1 LEKEIKKEGEKMK
14 VEGNDWFYSDKVKEH
29 FMKPKNFVHNPKDV
43 KDFDG
48 YGKVGNVKCGDLME
62 MWIKVEKG
70 KIKGCKWKTF
80 GCASA
85 IASTS
90 MLSEMVL
97 EKGGMTI
104 EKALRINAKDIMDR
118 LGGLPAIKV
127 HCSVLGDQAL
137 RAAIKNYEK
146 NNEKETKEK
155 KKK

>member
-1 LEKEIKKEGEKMK
+1 MK
-14 VEGNDWFYSDKVKEH
+14 VEGNDWFYSDKVKQH
-29 FMKPKNFVHNPKDV
+29 FMKPKNFVHSQKDV
-43 KDFDG
+43 KGFDG

-62 MWIKVEKG
+62 MWIWVKDE

-90 MLSEMVL
+90 MLSEMLL
-97 EKGGMTI
+97 EKGGMKI
-104 EKALRINAKDIMDR
+104 EKALKLTGKDIMDR

-137 RAAIKNYEK
+137 RAAIKDYEK
-146 NNEKETKEK
+146 NSQKTPKERK
-155 KKK
+155 KK